1 MGKIRLPF
9 IDSDLFKVG
18 LTVYIKLAV
27 QLNKYMYHLHTPKN
41 MSYVLCLFIDSIY
54 EKR

>member
-1 MGKIRLPF
+1 MHYTLMGKITLPF

-27 QLNKYMYHLHTPKN
+27 QLKKI
-41 MSYVLCLFIDSIY
+41 YVPSTHS
-54 EKR
+54 

>member
-41 MSYVLCLFIDSIY
+41 KSYVLCLFIDSIY

>member
-1 MGKIRLPF
+1 MGKITLPF

-27 QLNKYMYHLHTPKN
+27 QLKKIFLT
-41 MSYVLCLFIDSIY
+41 SYKFCNFDKHNNTNRLVLWTAP
-54 EKR
+54 